1 MATKQ
6 ATASNSTIKA
16 SNRSRRGGRI
26 PVALQAIFLA
36 SNGGQEVNEPPRNLG
51 FKVFSR
57 ILGRKSKKQVYD
69 SPEKKDQMSSP
80 ENDEV
85 SQTLSMSFL
94 QLQLIHVSIQRIFV
108 AHTIHDPFLF
118 CSRMQLQYYLHRNS

>member
-16 SNRSRRGGRI
+16 SNRSRGGRI
-26 PVALQAIFLA
+26 PAALQAVFLA

-69 SPEKKDQMSSP
+69 RPVKDVQMCSP

-118 CSRMQLQYYLHRNS
+118 CRPQLQYYLHRNS